1 MEVQRPELIDKL
13 KKSYVSIHC
22 NANMYAVAVQLFRWI
37 LLSRPTRR
45 RLCDR
50 SFYLSVCHSV

>member
-22 NANMYAVAVQLFRWI
+22 NANMYAVAVQLFR
-37 LLSRPTRR
+37 
-45 RLCDR
+45 
-50 SFYLSVCHSV
+50 